1 MVLYFSYFGYI
12 YGYIRNN
19 FYYVRGL
26 LMIIILTK
34 KYAYFYKRK
43 GITFWARILML
54 KATKTQY
61 EIIDEER

>member
-1 MVLYFSYFGYI
+1 
-12 YGYIRNN
+12 
-19 FYYVRGL
+19 
-26 LMIIILTK
+26 MIIILTK